1 MKINKEY
8 EILVDSIGTYILRR
22 HYISKVGTPTW
33 QDIGYY
39 RTLEQARKGALKREI
54 AKTEL
59 KDVDTVLKA
68 INDAVEII
76 KNLPVK
82 EVK

>member
-1 MKINKEY
+1 MKLNKEY

-39 RTLEQARKGALKREI
+39 KTLEQARRGLLKREI
-54 AKTEL
+54 AKSEL
-59 KDVDTVLKA
+59 KDVDIVLKA
-68 INDAVEII
+68 INNAVALI
-76 KNLPVK
+76 KELPVK

>member
-39 RTLEQARKGALKREI
+39 RTLEQARKGVLKREI

-59 KDVDTVLKA
+59 KELDTVLKA
-68 INDAVEII
+68 IDNAVAII
-76 KNLPVK
+76 KELPVK

>member
-1 MKINKEY
+1 MEINKEY

>member
-1 MKINKEY
+1 MKLNNEY

-22 HYISKVGTPTW
+22 HYMSKVGTPTW

-39 RTLEQARKGALKREI
+39 RTLEQARKGVLKREI

-59 KDVDTVLKA
+59 KELDTVLKA
-68 INDAVEII
+68 IDNAVAII
-76 KNLPVK
+76 KELPIK

>member
-1 MKINKEY
+1 MKLNNEY

-22 HYISKVGTPTW
+22 HYISKVGIPTW

-39 RTLEQARKGALKREI
+39 KTLEQVRKGLLKREI
-54 AKTEL
+54 AKSEL
-59 KDVDTVLKA
+59 KDVDTVIEYVDRAINLIKA
-68 INDAVEII
+68 I
-76 KNLPVK
+76 PVK

>member
-8 EILVDSIGTYILRR
+8 EILVDSIGTYILRQ
-22 HYISKVGTPTW
+22 HYTSKVGTPTYK
-33 QDIGYY
+33 DLGYY
-39 RTLEQARKGALKREI
+39 RTLEQVRKGLLKQEI

-59 KDVDTVLKA
+59 KDVDTVIEYINRA
-68 INDAVEII
+68 IDLIRDI
-76 KNLPVK
+76 PIK

>member
-1 MKINKEY
+1 MKLNKEY

-39 RTLEQARKGALKREI
+39 KTLEQARKGLLKKGI
-54 AKTEL
+54 AKSEL
-59 KDVDTVLKA
+59 KDVDT
-68 INDAVEII
+68 II
-76 KNLPVK
+76 KYIDRAVNLIKDIPVK

>member
-39 RTLEQARKGALKREI
+39 RTLEQARKGVLKREI

>member
-82 EVK
+82 EV

>member
-1 MKINKEY
+1 MKLNNEY

-22 HYISKVGTPTW
+22 HYISKVGIPTW

-39 RTLEQARKGALKREI
+39 KTLEQVRKGLLKREI
-54 AKTEL
+54 AKSEL
-59 KDVDTVLKA
+59 KDVDTVIEYVDRA
-68 INDAVEII
+68 INLI
-76 KNLPVK
+76 KDIPVK

>member
-1 MKINKEY
+1 MKLNNEY

-39 RTLEQARKGALKREI
+39 RTLEQARKGLLKREI

-59 KDVDTVLKA
+59 KELDTVLKA
-68 INDAVEII
+68 IDNAVAII
-76 KNLPVK
+76 KELPVK

>member
-39 RTLEQARKGALKREI
+39 RTLEQVRKGVLKREI

-59 KDVDTVLKA
+59 KELDTVLKA
-68 INDAVEII
+68 IDNAVAII
-76 KNLPVK
+76 KELPVK

>member
-1 MKINKEY
+1 MKLNNEY

-39 RTLEQARKGALKREI
+39 RTLEQARKGVLKREI

-59 KDVDTVLKA
+59 KELDTVLKA
-68 INDAVEII
+68 IDNAVAII
-76 KNLPVK
+76 KELPIK
-82 EVK
+82 EV

>member
-68 INDAVEII
+68 INDAVEIV

-82 EVK
+82 EV